1 MKTREAAGLRRGE
14 VSEPEHPARAAP
26 GIDAVLHVA
35 EIPDRA
41 FPGNVTRTANALA
54 PGTRGIGRRILMV
67 ASVLLLGAALGIG
80 YWRHYAPHAQVM
92 ATAQRTEKPIL
103 EVRTALA
110 RANPSIISVRLPA
123 ITQAFAQANIY
134 ARASGYITRRE
145 VDIGSQIKTGQLLV
159 TITAQEVEH
168 QIAQGEGTLASF
180 QAALQQATA
189 NRDLAHDTWSRDSRL
204 VQQGDLS
211 QQQGDTDRLNFE
223 ALSAAVAVATA
234 NIEAQTAQLDVLRQQ
249 KVYQSVLAPFIGIV
263 TQRNVDVGDLVQAD
277 ATSSTFL
284 FTVMQTDTIRIQ
296 LYVPQDE
303 AFGVVPGVE
312 AMLHVPE
319 IPDRTFPGTVTR
331 TANALQL
338 DTRTLLT
345 EVDVTNPDQ
354 VLWPGLYCTVELR
367 IPRKTPSLIV
377 PSDAVI
383 FNRNGLSVAVVEDGI
398 ARIRPVNVVRDFGR
412 TVEVN
417 RGIKDGDQVILT
429 PPVDL
434 IDGRKVTIRPAPPG
448 QLS

>member
-1 MKTREAAGLRRGE
+1 MNDTARSQEQDAQARLPVTADPDLDRGALRTRRG
-14 VSEPEHPARAAP
+14 
-26 GIDAVLHVA
+26 
-35 EIPDRA
+35 
-41 FPGNVTRTANALA
+41 T
-54 PGTRGIGRRILMV
+54 GRRILI
-67 ASVLLLGAALGIG
+67 AGCVLLLCATLGIG
-80 YWRHYAPHAQVM
+80 LLRRYMPHADVM
-92 ATAQRTEKPIL
+92 APSEQPREDIL
-103 EVRTALA
+103 KVRTALA
-110 RANPSIISVRLPA
+110 RANPSIMSVRLPA

-145 VDIGSQIKTGQLLV
+145 VDIGSHIKSGQLLV

-189 NRDLAHDTWSRDSRL
+189 NRDLAQDTWKRDSRL
-204 VQQGDLS
+204 VQQGDVS
-211 QQQGDTDRLNFE
+211 EQVGDTDRLNLE
-223 ALSAAVAVATA
+223 AQNAAVAVAAA
-234 NIEAQTAQLDVLRQQ
+234 NIQAQAAQLQVLRQQ
-249 KVYQSVLAPFIGIV
+249 KVYQSVLAPFVGIV

-277 ATSSTFL
+277 ATSGTFL

-312 AMLHVPE
+312 AVLRVPE
-319 IPDRTFPGTVTR
+319 IPDRTFRGTVTR

-338 DTRTLLT
+338 NTRTLLT

-354 VLWPGLYCTVELR
+354 ALWPGLYCTVELR

-377 PSDAVI
+377 PSDAII
-383 FNRNGLSVAVVEDGI
+383 FNRNGLSIAVVEDGI
-398 ARIRPVNVVRDFGR
+398 ARIRPINVVRDYGT

-417 RGIKDGDQVILT
+417 RGVKDGDQVILT
-429 PPVDL
+429 PPIDL
-434 IDGRKVTIRPAPPG
+434 TDGRKVNIRPAPPG